1 MLEGMFEK
9 LAPGEPRKAEE
20 QAVLR
25 AEDSDGRVGQQEECG
40 RVIAWLLSEEA
51 SYVNGCVMTV
61 DGGVMAG
68 L

>member
-1 MLEGMFEK
+1 MT
-9 LAPGEPRKAEE
+9 R
-20 QAVLR
+20 
-25 AEDSDGRVGQQEECG
+25 
-40 RVIAWLLSEEA
+40 LLSEEA

>member
-1 MLEGMFEK
+1 MDCQTL
-9 LAPGEPRKAEE
+9 LAFCSN
-20 QAVLR
+20 
-25 AEDSDGRVGQQEECG
+25 D
-40 RVIAWLLSEEA
+40 A